1 MLGITSERMG
11 ETLLDFKRQEVIPV
25 LYSAVPSLFVPWNPH
40 GYAGEQAISRF
51 VHTMKKKIL

>member
-1 MLGITSERMG
+1 MG

-40 GYAGEQAISRF
+40 SYAGEQAISRF